1 MGMNFTGLAG
11 PWPLAA
17 GLQLVPL
24 LAALLLMRLRGQ
36 PAFGLALLAVTLELG
51 LATALYLHFDPGQA
65 AGVMQFS
72 EHLPLFGAL
81 QYHAGVDGMSVLFVL
96 LSAVLGFL
104 SVVFVL
110 FRQLHGTTI
119 LAVIMAL
126 QATLMSQFLT
136 LDLLWFCLMGMLQV
150 LLTAYLSWRWPT
162 SADVLPALSR
172 YLQFMFTGLLLL
184 LGGTLILGWSHADQQ
199 GGGLSFDLFALT
211 RQPVP
216 DSLQELCFFLLFY
229 GLAVRIPL
237 FPLHGWLPDLLMQG
251 SVAIVPISLLGL
263 KVGVYGLLRFVFPI
277 LPQAVEKWHFVAAGF
292 AMIGVFYAALLALRS
307 TNLRRLL
314 GYAVISHTGILT
326 VGLFALHPSALKGSL
341 LLALNFGLAISG
353 LLLMTGLVWQRTS
366 TTNLLRLGGMFDH
379 IPLVGV
385 AFLVA
390 GLAIV
395 GMPGTPGFDA
405 VHFVLEGSILSFGA
419 TVTIA
424 AALGNLIAAGFL
436 LHSFQRAFMGAP
448 PGNRAIHWNTSP
460 SQLTEKVLA
469 GTVILVTLAVG
480 FYSKPWLELINQ
492 PVQGLGALFAAEAP
506 TLPETLP
513 ATGAPQP

>member
-1 MGMNFTGLAG
+1 MNFTGLAG

-199 GGGLSFDLFALT
+199 G
-211 RQPVP
+211 
-216 DSLQELCFFLLFY
+216 
-229 GLAVRIPL
+229 
-237 FPLHGWLPDLLMQG
+237 
-251 SVAIVPISLLGL
+251 
-263 KVGVYGLLRFVFPI
+263 
-277 LPQAVEKWHFVAAGF
+277 
-292 AMIGVFYAALLALRS
+292 
-307 TNLRRLL
+307 
-314 GYAVISHTGILT
+314 
-326 VGLFALHPSALKGSL
+326 
-341 LLALNFGLAISG
+341 
-353 LLLMTGLVWQRTS
+353 
-366 TTNLLRLGGMFDH
+366 
-379 IPLVGV
+379 
-385 AFLVA
+385 
-390 GLAIV
+390 
-395 GMPGTPGFDA
+395 
-405 VHFVLEGSILSFGA
+405 
-419 TVTIA
+419 
-424 AALGNLIAAGFL
+424 
-436 LHSFQRAFMGAP
+436 
-448 PGNRAIHWNTSP
+448 
-460 SQLTEKVLA
+460 
-469 GTVILVTLAVG
+469 
-480 FYSKPWLELINQ
+480 
-492 PVQGLGALFAAEAP
+492 
-506 TLPETLP
+506 
-513 ATGAPQP
+513 